1 MWDSLIGLILLG
13 LGVHPNV
20 KGESSEIRQDNAE
33 ILRDTREIRQDKR
46 EIRRDVRSGDLKETR
61 EDTSELREDR
71 SEHTEDIRA
80 LDKDREE
87 NLRRLF
93 KEKREELREN
103 IAKERQEAKE
113 EFRVRRQEFRE
124 KLAEIR
130 DEKKKEILEHL
141 DRRINEINTHRVDQM
156 TKHLNKIS
164 EVLEKVVGRAA
175 DAKANG
181 KDTSAVDA
189 AATIAQAAISAAQ
202 SCLTTQAGKQYVIEL
217 TTEENAKTDVG
228 AMHRQLRSDL
238 TVCHQL
244 VVAAR
249 QSVRTT
255 IQALAHVLGSS
266 APNISPTTVPTIA
279 VPEETPTVVPTGEEE

>member
-1 MWDSLIGLILLG
+1 MWDSFIGLILLG
-13 LGVHPNV
+13 LGIHPNV
-20 KGESSEIRQDNAE
+20 KGEATEIRQDKVE

-46 EIRRDVRSGDLKETR
+46 EIRRDVRSGDLKEAQ
-61 EDTSELREDR
+61 EDS
-71 SEHTEDIRA
+71 SDIRA

-93 KEKREELREN
+93 KEKREELRED
-103 IAKERQEAKE
+103 IAKKRQEARE
-113 EFRVRRQEFRE
+113 EFREKKQEFRE
-124 KLAEIR
+124 RLSEIR

-141 DRRINEINTHRVDQM
+141 DNRINEIKTHRVDQM

-189 AATIAQAAISAAQ
+189 AVTIAQAAIGAAQ

-228 AMHRQLRSDL
+228 AVHQQLRADL

-244 VVAAR
+244 IVAAR
-249 QSVRTT
+249 QSVRTA
-255 IQALAHVLGSS
+255 IQALSHVLG
-266 APNISPTTVPTIA
+266 A
-279 VPEETPTVVPTGEEE
+279 VEEPQVSPTVVPTVVEEEE